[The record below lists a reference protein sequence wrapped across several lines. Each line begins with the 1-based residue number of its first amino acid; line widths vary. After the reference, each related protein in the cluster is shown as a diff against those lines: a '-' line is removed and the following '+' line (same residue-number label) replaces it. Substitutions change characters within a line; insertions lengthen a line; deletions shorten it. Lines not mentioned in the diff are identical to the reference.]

1 MPAHPPFSGAKI
13 ALLCQGLLLTY
24 QRDDKPEIP
33 WPGLW
38 DLPGG
43 GREQGETPFEC
54 AARETREE
62 FDLALDPAWLTW
74 TRVYRGQGANGLDT
88 WFFVAQVPDGLFD
101 GVTFGDEGQRWQVM
115 EADAFVQMD
124 DAVVHLQRRL
134 REYFDSVTRS

>member
-13 ALLCQGLLLTY
+13 ALLCQGRLLTY
-24 QRDDKPEIP
+24 QRDDKPDIP

-43 GREQGETPFEC
+43 GREQGETPFAC

-62 FDLALDPAWLTW
+62 FDLVLDPAWLTW
-74 TRVYRGQGANGLDT
+74 TRVYPGQGANGLDT

-101 GVTFGDEGQRWQVM
+101 EVTFGDEGQRWQVM
-115 EADAFVQMD
+115 EAAAFLQMD
-124 DAVVHLQRRL
+124 DAVVHLQQRL
-134 REYFDSVTRS
+134 RAFFAESEKS

>member
-13 ALLCQGLLLTY
+13 ALLCQGCLLTY

-54 AARETREE
+54 ATRETREE
-62 FDLALDPAWLTW
+62 FDLVLDPAWLTW
-74 TRVYRGQGANGLDT
+74 TRVYAGQGANGLDT
-88 WFFVAQVPDGLFD
+88 WFFVAQVPEGLFD
-101 GVTFGDEGQRWQVM
+101 EVTFGDEGQRWQVM
-115 EADAFVQMD
+115 EAAAFLQMD
-124 DAVVHLQRRL
+124 DAVVHLQQRL
-134 REYFDSVTRS
+134 REYFEHPAAD

>member
-13 ALLCQGLLLTY
+13 ALLCQGRLLTY
-24 QRDDKPEIP
+24 QRDAKPEIP

-62 FDLALDPAWLTW
+62 FDLVLDPAWLTW
-74 TRVYRGQGANGLDT
+74 TRVYPGQGADGLDT

-101 GVTFGDEGQRWQVM
+101 AVTFGDEGQRWQVM
-115 EADAFVQMD
+115 EADAFLQMD

-134 REYFDSVTRS
+134 REYFDTATTG